1 MSEINMRQFNRM
13 GKGWFI
19 LCLAK
24 ENGIDIGTSIDN
36 YKPKALKTRYS
47 TFKVTKPLHN
57 EMLDYVINNCNS
69 KIRAGSPVLDS
80 KQILKIALE
89 IKESGVR

>member
-1 MSEINMRQFNRM
+1 MSKIDMRRLHSM
-13 GKGWFI
+13 GEGWFI

-24 ENGIDIGTSIDN
+24 EKGIKIGTSIDN
-36 YKPKALKTRYS
+36 YSPKALKGRYS
-47 TFKVTKPLHN
+47 TFKNTKPMHN

-69 KIRAGSPVLDS
+69 RIRAGSPVLDS